1 MKGDDPASSDE
12 LARARNLA
20 LRYRC
25 EFVSLCNFQPQS
37 ELLRKVPADLMLRY
51 NFVPLSEMQDGRI
64 AIAVADPSQLMSFDE
79 ISLLLGRRIVIH
91 VAPLAQIN
99 KVLNRVN
106 DSPTQMAD
114 PPPDEPDAA
123 VGAPLKP
130 RPHSRSGAA
139 KAVPEEAQ

>member
-1 MKGDDPASSDE
+1 MNPTPDDD

-25 EFVSLCNFQPQS
+25 EFVSLCNFQLQP

-114 PPPDEPDAA
+114 PPPDEPDAP